1 MGRICPN
8 DLLIDKHHNSFGSF
22 EFHWFPKQCGHT
34 EGFLRWVFRGAVHS
48 TVYHACAGFLM
59 TLTAQKFPHLRFRR
73 KSRTKRGL
81 GDPSSEGVVLLARRA
96 RFLSYVHSRLQRD
109 LAQKVVQRTCEE
121 DLAHDLLQRSLQ
133 RELAKSTWY
142 VLFQRPP

>member
-48 TVYHACAGFLM
+48 TLYHACAGFLM
-59 TLTAQKFPHLRFRR
+59 TLTAQKFLHLPF
-73 KSRTKRGL
+73 STEV
-81 GDPSSEGVVLLARRA
+81 SHETVARRPLFRMVRFTSAPYWFFELNPFRVA
-96 RFLSYVHSRLQRD
+96 RV
-109 LAQKVVQRTCEE
+109 A
-121 DLAHDLLQRSLQ
+121 RSG
-133 RELAKSTWY
+133 
-142 VLFQRPP
+142 FFDI